1 MKDLEFLVKCTPEE
15 LEVLADLLREK
26 GGLTS
31 DLEQSSTFSS
41 KADYAKA
48 IAAELL
54 DFGSN
59 TFWFRKDYRTVL
71 EDVCDKLKV
80 RHTDRQSVVQIETN
94 LLGEISGQLWE
105 KASEEGRRALLESMD
120 ENAIIMPEAA
130 GAAFAAIFRSG
141 GFASYQLAVI
151 IANSLAKVVLG
162 RGLSLAANAMLTRV
176 LSLASGPLGVLM
188 GLLTVWQVFGPAY
201 RVTVPAVTYVASL
214 RQIAKNRRYARG

>member
-1 MKDLEFLVKCTPEE
+1 
-15 LEVLADLLREK
+15 
-26 GGLTS
+26 
-31 DLEQSSTFSS
+31 
-41 KADYAKA
+41 
-48 IAAELL
+48 
-54 DFGSN
+54 
-59 TFWFRKDYRTVL
+59 
-71 EDVCDKLKV
+71 
-80 RHTDRQSVVQIETN
+80 
-94 LLGEISGQLWE
+94 
-105 KASEEGRRALLESMD
+105 MD